1 MSKKQGMK
9 KLDSVES
16 TSGGE
21 SRSCTG
27 IAEVIGRPSFSLPVV
42 HGSFF

>member
-1 MSKKQGMK
+1 MDKKQGMK
-9 KLDSVES
+9 KLEVEC